1 MFTLKSQFNYLKAR
15 WTEREREKYKNKVHN
30 LYIYLYVFCI
40 FFGWLKQ
47 IKPYE
52 SKYFC
57 SICICFTL
65 ICTTLFQT
73 VGSAH
78 NMALECVLS
87 AVVLPATFLMLF
99 GIRLCSFSTH
109 ESGEHP
115 TTTPSRGG
123 ALVGATNWGFSE
135 GRLLPLESGP
145 LGNPITVDSPLRMM
159 GKGRGGWVTAIAP
172 LFSVI
177 TNLYR
182 GNGCLSGH
190 EWKINRFN
198 RVSFVW

>member
-30 LYIYLYVFCI
+30 LY

-65 ICTTLFQT
+65 ICTTLSQT

-123 ALVGATNWGFSE
+123 PW
-135 GRLLPLESGP
+135 SGP
-145 LGNPITVDSPLRMM
+145 PIGGSR
-159 GKGRGGWVTAIAP
+159 RGGSSHSRVGHSAIQSPSTRHCA
-172 LFSVI
+172 
-177 TNLYR
+177 
-182 GNGCLSGH
+182 
-190 EWKINRFN
+190 
-198 RVSFVW
+198 